1 MSQQNPGK
9 CLSLRAGA
17 ATITAGMVVAVSG
30 AKAVAVW
37 ATQTSNILG
46 VALDTANPSAG
57 VAVILDGTARV
68 ICFASVSVGAIVG
81 PATDGSGKIVE
92 RGNPATATTA
102 EMKTLGIALESGS
115 TDGTIEVALMVDNR
129 ATHTA

>member
-9 CLSLRAGA
+9 TISLRAGA
-17 ATITAGMVVAVSG
+17 STITAGMVVVATG
-30 AKAVAVW
+30 AKAVGVF
-37 ATQTSNILG
+37 ATSTSNILG

-57 VAVILDGTARV
+57 VAVILDGTAKV

-81 PATDGSGKIVE
+81 PATDGSGKVAE
-92 RGNPATATTA
+92 RGNPATVTTL
-102 EMKTLGIALESGS
+102 EQKTLGIALESGS

-129 ATHTA
+129 MSHT